1 MKGEMAR
8 LTSMRI
14 LLAFPLIALAAM
26 ADAADCTVSSDA
38 QSRALVE
45 LYTSEGCSS
54 CPPADRWLSDLATSG
69 DKRVVPLAFHVS
81 YWDYIGW
88 KDRFADARY
97 TERQRDLAQAQGASM
112 VYTPQVMIGGQD
124 FRRWS
129 SAGAVDRAIDEIAKT
144 PAPARI
150 AIASRPAGE
159 AGIDGNAS
167 LQSTAKSRDVSLFV
181 ALTQDGLS
189 SKVTAG
195 ENRGENLRHHA
206 VVRDLVLIPAGSGAF
221 HFARKPDWD
230 LAHMSLVAF
239 AQDPANGHVLQ
250 ALMAPL
256 CR

>member
-1 MKGEMAR
+1 MNR
-8 LTSMRI
+8 
-14 LLAFPLIALAAM
+14 LAFIVAVTISFM
-26 ADAADCTVSSDA
+26 ATSAAADCNVQSDS
-38 QSRALVE
+38 QVRALVE

-54 CPPADRWLSDLATSG
+54 CPPADRWLSQLATRG

-124 FRRWS
+124 FRSWS
-129 SAGAVDRAIDEIAKT
+129 STGAVDRALDEIAKT
-144 PAPARI
+144 QANARI
-150 AIASRPAGE
+150 TIASKPASDT
-159 AGIDGNAS
+159 GIDGNAS
-167 LQSTAKSRDVSLFV
+167 LQSNTKSRNVALFV

-189 SKVTAG
+189 SKVTGG

-206 VVRDLVLIPAGSGAF
+206 VVRDLAIIATGGGAF
-221 HFARKPDWD
+221 HFSRKPDWD
-230 LAHMSLVAF
+230 TAHMSIVAF
-239 AQDPANGHVLQ
+239 AQDTATGRVLQ
-250 ALMAPL
+250 AMSVPA

>member
-1 MKGEMAR
+1 MRNPCLAI
-8 LTSMRI
+8 LTMV
-14 LLAFPLIALAAM
+14 FAAT
-26 ADAADCTVSSDA
+26 AGAADCTVHSDA

-54 CPPADRWLSDLATSG
+54 CPPADRWLSELATRG

-97 TERQRDLAQAQGASM
+97 TERQREVAQAQGASM

-129 SAGAVDRAIDEIAKT
+129 SPGAVDRAIDEIAKS
-144 PAPARI
+144 PSQARI
-150 AIASRPAGE
+150 AIASRPVGE

-167 LQSTAKSRDVSLFV
+167 LQSTAKSRGVVLFV

-206 VVRDLVLIPAGSGAF
+206 VVRDLAIVAASDGAF
-221 HFARKPDWD
+221 HFAPRPDWD

-239 AQDPANGHVLQ
+239 AQDSATGHILQ
-250 ALMAPL
+250 ALSTPL